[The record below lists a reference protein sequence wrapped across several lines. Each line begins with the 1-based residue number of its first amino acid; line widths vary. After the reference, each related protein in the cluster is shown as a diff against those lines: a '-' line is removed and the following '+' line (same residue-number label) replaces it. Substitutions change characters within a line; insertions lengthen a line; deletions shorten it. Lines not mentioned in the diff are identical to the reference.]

1 MIILPSIQGFEP
13 KKLHVVSSIL
23 QKEVHNWD
31 LD

>member
-1 MIILPSIQGFEP
+1 MIISPFKNGLEP
-13 KKLHVVSSIL
+13 KTLNVISSIL